1 MKASRHRGSA
11 APEEFSF
18 PPDRFSQGEPLIGMT
33 DDGVGHC
40 PAWQCILC
48 VDGLLC
54 APAQRTK
61 SDIEATKWLALPPLN
76 SLWDLVPDSLLSY

>member
-1 MKASRHRGSA
+1 MKASRHRGRA

-48 VDGLLC
+48 VDGLISFSEDRSNKSQLC
-54 APAQRTK
+54 PEQSVVGTASTEHPVG
-61 SDIEATKWLALPPLN
+61 LGP
-76 SLWDLVPDSLLSY
+76 